1 MSVHYNV
8 ICRRAGDVPAV
19 DTQRGAMIESEAG
32 TCSQHPHPNPSKAF
46 ARKA

>member
-1 MSVHYNV
+1 MYSDV
-8 ICRRAGDVPAV
+8 ICRRAGDVLAV
-19 DTQRGAMIESEAG
+19 DTQMGAMIESEAG